1 MGILAGRWASMEE
14 VADLVVFSRFG
25 SSAPYQWAEIPVD
38 GGYSVN
44 AR

>member
-1 MGILAGRWASMEE
+1 MEE
-14 VADLVVFSRFG
+14 VAGTVVCPASDRAG
-25 SSAPYQWAEIPVD
+25 YINGAEIPVD

>member
-1 MGILAGRWASMEE
+1 MEQIS
-14 VADLVVFSRFG
+14 DGVVFLASDGARYIKG
-25 SSAPYQWAEIPVD
+25 ARIPVD